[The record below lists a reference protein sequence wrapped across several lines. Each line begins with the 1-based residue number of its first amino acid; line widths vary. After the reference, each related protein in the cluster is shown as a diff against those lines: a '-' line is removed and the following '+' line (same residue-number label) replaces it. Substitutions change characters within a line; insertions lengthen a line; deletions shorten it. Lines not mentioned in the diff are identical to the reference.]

1 MEEMTIRVPVTIKSK
16 LTETLKE
23 TLLGDIQN
31 RMNQVDHD
39 LSQLEFQAKG
49 MLAEQAKIDVQG
61 MVSLRA
67 QIEQKKAQMAQ
78 AKAQMVQDKEHLE
91 KLTIGAELPRGQMNR
106 TITIH
111 VGDDMNRLMGG
122 EILVEDGKI
131 IAFRD

>member
-1 MEEMTIRVPVTIKSK
+1 MEEMTISVPVTIKSK